1 MQRILRGIASK
12 ILLTL
17 SSAVE
22 VGVSV
27 GYGLPPVNLHDGIQ
41 DIDSIV
47 RTHGLGWDVVE
58 YAIEQAMTR
67 QLIVSAVLPRALAS
81 EYQLGR

>member
-22 VGVSV
+22 VGFSV

-47 RTHGLGWDVVE
+47 RTHGLG
-58 YAIEQAMTR
+58 
-67 QLIVSAVLPRALAS
+67 
-81 EYQLGR
+81 